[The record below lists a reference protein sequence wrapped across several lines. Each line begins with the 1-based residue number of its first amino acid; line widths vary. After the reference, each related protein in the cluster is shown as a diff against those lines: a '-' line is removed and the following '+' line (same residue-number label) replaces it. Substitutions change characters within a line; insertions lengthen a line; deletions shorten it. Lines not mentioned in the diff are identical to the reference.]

1 MAFQP
6 IIYSFGAGDYL
17 NSIFE
22 SLSILFDFNKHNE
35 MIWLGRIAGLLGVIW
50 ISLSSFASR
59 GRDGSP
65 GALDWS
71 WFLRFAMVWL
81 ILIVPKTDLRIE
93 DLTNKKTFVVTNAP
107 WALSIFGWFTSS
119 IGYGFTNLYE
129 NVLGGGMNPVESY
142 SGNGIAFGSSYYN
155 SLPKIARFDNNS
167 METVRP
173 FIAECLIPAVGP
185 INSKFS
191 GITKDQLFTTTNYNA
206 AIDALSTNYL
216 QNRYVYVNGS
226 TYTCLELR
234 DKLKTSFGTSGDRVL
249 KVAGIAN
256 WQVVNG
262 LDNAFIK
269 QATDASANSL
279 KQAMMINAIQA
290 TAQSMAV
297 QYGDA
302 ALADS
307 LTQAQA
313 QYQQV
318 SAWRQGSQFASVS
331 LVWLHIVAESLVYA
345 IWPLLCFL
353 FLLPVGFAIVM
364 EYIKILF
371 WLQTWPILYA
381 ILNSVI
387 AVYAKDQSQAL
398 AMEYSGFTM
407 SNFYQIGDINGG
419 VVATA
424 GYLSTLVP
432 VLSWMFLQKAGMAV
446 MSAIGGFTGAV
457 NNTAESAG
465 KQEALGNMDINRVSV
480 KNSNTAGESTTGL
493 ETQRNITS
501 AGTATT
507 IGDKSYFNQNASNL
521 QVTPSSTSETQA
533 RLQNQLTETYS
544 KMTSHTN
551 QIGNL
556 LSSGSSSD
564 KTIAASV
571 DGESTGRD
579 HSVSTDG
586 ATGQTYGGE
595 KKVSVGSG
603 LKLSGGSGGGKT
615 PETATTSAT
624 NPFETKAQAAVKG
637 FLSTAGSFIKGVGN
651 AVSGNVNQRG
661 DQSSSISD
669 KDSLETKYNDA
680 VKYSDQAASK
690 ATNAADAEKWSNM
703 SSELKAWKQDY
714 SHAQSLQDSLTKSQ
728 SETFSMQENRSQAY
742 AEFVAGKVGGVN
754 NITDDA
760 LRNPAYQAEFSK
772 SYEAGVL
779 AKSGGDFNSGL
790 STPSAISKQEIQG
803 NIKQEV
809 YSGSHSN
816 PGYGAET
823 ASKADGVINE
833 HKKTKLETE
842 VNVNQNQANAAKNQS
857 NWYNDYVPTKKE
869 ATPMKQSLRDKF
881 KK

>member
-17 NSIFE
+17 NSMFE
-22 SLSILFDFNKHNE
+22 SLSILFDFTKHDE
-35 MIWLGRIAGLLGVIW
+35 MIWIGRIAALFGVIW

-65 GALDWS
+65 GALDWT
-71 WFLRFAMVWL
+71 WFLRFAMIWL
-81 ILIVPKTDLRIE
+81 VLVVPKSDLRIE
-93 DLTNKKTFVVTNAP
+93 DLTNKKTFVVTGAP
-107 WALSIFGWFTSS
+107 WALSIFGWFASS

-155 SLPKIARFDNNS
+155 SLPKIARFDNSS

-206 AIDALSTNYL
+206 AIDALNTNYL
-216 QNRYVYVNGS
+216 QNRYVYVSGS

-234 DKLKTSFGTSGDRVL
+234 DKLKTSLGTSGDRVL
-249 KVAGIAN
+249 KAAGIAN

-353 FLLPVGFAIVM
+353 FLLPAGFAVIM

-371 WLQTWPILYA
+371 WSQTWPILYA
-381 ILNSVI
+381 ILNSI
-387 AVYAKDQSQAL
+387 IGVYAKDQSQAL

-432 VLSWMFLQKAGMAV
+432 VLSWMFLQRAGMAV

-480 KNSNTAGESTTGL
+480 KNSNTAGESTSGL

-533 RLQNQLTETYS
+533 RLQNQLSETYS

-564 KTIAASV
+564 KTTAASI

-579 HSVSTDG
+579 HSASTGG
-586 ATGQTYGGE
+586 ATGQSLTSGTSTDLKTGVNVKAGTGGLRDAGN
-595 KKVSVGSG
+595 VA
-603 LKLSGGSGGGKT
+603 GGA
-615 PETATTSAT
+615 P
-624 NPFETKAQAAVKG
+624 NPFETKAQAVVGKFLDAFKGVKG
-637 FLSTAGSFIKGVGN
+637 IIGGGAEAGVGFN
-651 AVSGNVNQRG
+651 KKASFEDG
-661 DQSSSISD
+661 DRIDTNYS
-669 KDSLETKYNDA
+669 DA

-690 ATNAADAEKWSNM
+690 ATNAADAEKWSNI

-754 NITDDA
+754 NITDEA

-779 AKSGGDFNSGL
+779 AKSGGGFNSGL
-790 STPSAISKQEIQG
+790 SAPSAISKQEIQG

-809 YSGSHSN
+809 YSGSHSS
-816 PGYGAET
+816 PGYGADT
-823 ASKADGVINE
+823 ASKADGVIDE
-833 HKKTKLETE
+833 HKRAKLEAE
-842 VNVNQNQANAAKNQS
+842 INVNQNQANAARNQGR
-857 NWYNDYVPTKKE
+857 WYSSTVPTTKE
-869 ATPMKQSLRDKF
+869 KVPMKASLKDKF
-881 KK
+881 TKY

>member
-35 MIWLGRIAGLLGVIW
+35 MLWIGRIAGLLGVIS
-50 ISLSSFASR
+50 IALGSFASR

-65 GALDWS
+65 GALDWT
-71 WFLRFAMVWL
+71 WFLRFAMIWL
-81 ILIVPKTDLRIE
+81 VIIVPKVDLRIE
-93 DLTNKKTFVVTNAP
+93 DLTNKKTFVVTGAP
-107 WALSIFGWFTSS
+107 WALSVFGWFTSS

-142 SGNGIAFGSSYYN
+142 SGNGIAFGSRYYN
-155 SLPKIARFDNNS
+155 TLPKIAKFDNMTMNNY
-167 METVRP
+167 VKP
-173 FIAECLIPAVGP
+173 FIIECLVPAVTKFNVK
-185 INSKFS
+185 NSGLTKEAFFS
-191 GITKDQLFTTTNYNA
+191 TPSYSASITSLNSNWLK
-206 AIDALSTNYL
+206 
-216 QNRYVYVNGS
+216 NRYVYTDQG
-226 TYTCLELR
+226 TLTCFELR
-234 DKLKTSFGTSGDRVL
+234 DAMIKQWEPDSILILKKANLSEQMVGD
-249 KVAGIAN
+249 
-256 WQVVNG
+256 

-353 FLLPVGFAIVM
+353 FLLPVGFAVVM

-381 ILNSVI
+381 ILNSII

-432 VLSWMFLQKAGMAV
+432 VLSWMFLQRAGMAV

-480 KNSNTAGESTTGL
+480 KNSNTAGESTSGL

-564 KTIAASV
+564 KTTAASI

-579 HSVSTDG
+579 HSATTGGS
-586 ATGQTYGGE
+586 TGQTYGGE

-603 LKLSGGSGGGKT
+603 LKLGGGSGGGKA
-615 PETATTSAT
+615 PETTTASAP

-637 FLSTAGSFIKGVGN
+637 FLSTAGSFIKGVAN
-651 AVSGNVNQRG
+651 SVSGSAIQGVE
-661 DQSSSISD
+661 QSSKISD

-680 VKYSDQAASK
+680 IKYSDQAASK

-754 NITDDA
+754 NITDEA

-790 STPSAISKQEIQG
+790 SAPSAISKQEIQG

-809 YSGSHSN
+809 YSGSHSS
-816 PGYGAET
+816 PGYGADT
-823 ASKADGVINE
+823 ASKADGVIDE
-833 HKKTKLETE
+833 HKRAKLEAE
-842 VNVNQNQANAAKNQS
+842 INVNQNQANAAINQS

-869 ATPMKQSLRDKF
+869 ATSMKQSLRDKF
-881 KK
+881 TK